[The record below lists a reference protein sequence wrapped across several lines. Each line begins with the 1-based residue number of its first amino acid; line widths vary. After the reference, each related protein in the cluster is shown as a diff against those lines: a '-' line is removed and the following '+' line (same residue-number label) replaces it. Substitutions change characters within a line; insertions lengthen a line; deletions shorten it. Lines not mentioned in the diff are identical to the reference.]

1 MSVRN
6 RDYSRLTF
14 SICLTNFDPLLSDSS
29 LYGTIEKLGFHALFL
44 PENSHVPVDRSK
56 TLKKD
61 VDPSRIRGFCD
72 PFPVLSSC
80 AVATKNLKLG
90 TSVTLLT
97 QRDARFLARSVSSL
111 QFFSNN
117 RFILGVAGGF
127 IREAMENHGSSFTA
141 RWSIVKNAV
150 LTMKSDW
157 QRAKGMGEGFDVPPI
172 FIGSNSSHVPL
183 RVAEYADGWMLRKEM
198 YKGNAL
204 DDLKK
209 ACLNIGRPYSSVK
222 VILMGAPHD
231 KVQIEKEINY
241 GISNFLFFT
250 PGHEMTQLLDEL
262 HRLGEIV
269 GAFKKVA

>member
-1 MSVRN
+1 M
-6 RDYSRLTF
+6 
-14 SICLTNFDPLLSDSS
+14 
-29 LYGTIEKLGFHALFL
+29 
-44 PENSHVPVDRSK
+44 
-56 TLKKD
+56 
-61 VDPSRIRGFCD
+61 
-72 PFPVLSSC
+72 
-80 AVATKNLKLG
+80 
-90 TSVTLLT
+90 
-97 QRDARFLARSVSSL
+97 

-157 QRAKGMGEGFDVPPI
+157 QRAKDMGEGFDIPPI

-204 DDLKK
+204 DDSKK
-209 ACLNIGRPYSSVK
+209 ACSNIGRPYSSVK

-250 PGHEMTQLLDEL
+250 PGHEMSQLLDEL